1 MNSSIGS
8 RLTHRPTL
16 IAGILLAVLVL
27 WLGSSLIFPHKR
39 EVDEPARAAATPAP
53 SPVQVSELKAEKI
66 SQIVS
71 LSGRTAPARTV
82 EVRAETAGRVVAL
95 GANRG
100 APVAAG
106 SLLVKLDSGDRFARL
121 SQARATVTQREM
133 EYAGQQKLRPQG
145 YVSDAKFAEAG
156 AALEAARAE
165 LTRAQIDI
173 QRMQIRAPFAGA
185 LQDRAVEVGDY
196 LSTGALV
203 ATVIDNRKL
212 VVSGS
217 IAENQQPLVRRG
229 SLGRARLATGQ
240 TVQGRLRYV
249 APQADAAT
257 RTFAVE
263 LEIDNSAARLPVG
276 VTADIELPVG
286 EVLAHRVSPALLT
299 LDEQGRVGVKLVG
312 EDGRVRFVPAA
323 VARSGTEGVWITGLP
338 DPARIITAGQGFVR
352 PGDLVSANESRKP

>member
-1 MNSSIGS
+1 MNSPIGS
-8 RLTHRPTL
+8 RLAQRPTL
-16 IAGILLAVLVL
+16 IAGVLLSALVL
-27 WLGSSLIFPHKR
+27 WLGSSLIFPHQR
-39 EVDEPARAAATPAP
+39 EIDQPAKTATTPAP

-66 SQIVS
+66 SQVVS

-82 EVRAETAGRVVAL
+82 EVRAETAGRVVSL
-95 GANRG
+95 GAERG
-100 APVAAG
+100 AAVATG

-121 SQARATVTQREM
+121 SQARATVTQREL

-156 AALEAARAE
+156 AALQAARTE

-185 LQDRAVEVGDY
+185 LQERAVEVGDY
-196 LSTGALV
+196 LSAGALV

-212 VVSGS
+212 VVAGS
-217 IAENQQPLVRRG
+217 IAENQQPLVRLG
-229 SLGRARLATGQ
+229 ALGRARLATGQ
-240 TVQGRLRYV
+240 TVEGRLRYV

-257 RTFAVE
+257 RTFVVE
-263 LEIDNSAARLPVG
+263 LEIDNSAAKLPVG

-299 LDEQGRVGVKLVG
+299 LDEQGLVGVKIVG
-312 EDGRVRFVPAA
+312 DDGRVRFVPAV
-323 VARSGTEGVWITGLP
+323 VARSSTEGVWITGLP
-338 DPARIITAGQGFVR
+338 DPVRLITGGQGFVR
-352 PGDLVSANESRKP
+352 PGDAVTANKTGMP